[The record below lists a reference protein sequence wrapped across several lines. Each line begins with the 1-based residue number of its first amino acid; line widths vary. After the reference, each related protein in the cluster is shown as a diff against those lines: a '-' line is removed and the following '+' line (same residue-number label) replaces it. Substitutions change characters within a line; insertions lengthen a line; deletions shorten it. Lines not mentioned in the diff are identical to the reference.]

1 VYQGTKGETLL
12 TGQLLSEDKSENNL
26 GVQMYTKAE
35 EARVLR
41 GLTEMGYRNIPL
53 LVTSLLYHCRIID
66 VAAKPQ
72 SVS

>member
-1 VYQGTKGETLL
+1 MT
-12 TGQLLSEDKSENNL
+12 L

-35 EARVLR
+35 QQARVLR
-41 GLTEMGYRNIPL
+41 GLAEMGYRNIPL
-53 LVTSLLYHCRIID
+53 LVTLLLYHYKIID

>member
-1 VYQGTKGETLL
+1 
-12 TGQLLSEDKSENNL
+12 
-26 GVQMYTKAE
+26 MYTKAE